1 MQMYKVFI
9 QNKPLFFINSKKINE
24 FDGLFIR
31 ESLAITNKRYV
42 LYLLQESSKNIP
54 IFILC
59 ENIDNALSS
68 FFEDYDFVEAAG
80 GIVKRKDKYLFI
92 KRNGVWDIPKGK
104 IEENENPAIAAVRE
118 IHEECGILCET
129 IEKPLTIT
137 YHTYQFIGKDTI
149 KKTYWY
155 ALNYDGEKTI
165 KAQKEEGITKVKW
178 VDLDRVK
185 IIRTITFPSIVDVI
199 DSYFGKE

>member
-24 FDGLFIR
+24 FEGLFIR
-31 ESLAITNKRYV
+31 ESLAISNKRYV

-59 ENIDNALSS
+59 ENIDNALYS

-104 IEENENPAIAAVRE
+104 IEENENPSIAAVRE
-118 IHEECGILCET
+118 IHEECGILCAT
-129 IEKPLTIT
+129 IEKPLIIT
-137 YHTYQFIGKDTI
+137 YHTYQFKGVDTI

-155 ALNYDGEKTI
+155 GLNYDGKKTV

-185 IIRTITFPSIVDVI
+185 IIRTITFPSLVDVI